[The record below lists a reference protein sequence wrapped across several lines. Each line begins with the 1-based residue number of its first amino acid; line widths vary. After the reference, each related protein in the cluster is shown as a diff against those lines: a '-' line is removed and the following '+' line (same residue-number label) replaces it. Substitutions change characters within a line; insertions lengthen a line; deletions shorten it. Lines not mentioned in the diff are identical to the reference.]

1 MSKMAKTMTLIGIM
15 SGIVLLF
22 YFGGLVTNTASSV
35 LLDLLLAPER
45 FQASSLIVKAV
56 AVVGTLIGIST
67 LLFRNNNGVGLDQ
80 YLMVPFIEL
89 FLSFG
94 WDFLTIY
101 QNISSVGPVAKV
113 FAVMLFGPLML
124 MYVISVIEWWRGVE
138 T

>member
-1 MSKMAKTMTLIGIM
+1 MAKTLTLIGIM

-22 YFGGLVTNTASSV
+22 YFGGLVTDTASSV
-35 LLDLLLAPER
+35 LLDLLLSPDR
-45 FQASSLIVKAV
+45 FQASSLIVKV
-56 AVVGTLIGIST
+56 IAVVGTLIGIST

-101 QNISSVGPVAKV
+101 QNISSVGPVAQV
-113 FAVMLFGPLML
+113 VAVLVFGPLML